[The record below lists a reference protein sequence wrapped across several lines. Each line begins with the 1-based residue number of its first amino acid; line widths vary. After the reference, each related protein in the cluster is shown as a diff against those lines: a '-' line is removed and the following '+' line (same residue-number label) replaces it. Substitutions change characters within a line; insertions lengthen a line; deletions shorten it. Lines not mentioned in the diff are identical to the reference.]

1 MMNRALLLQAAAL
14 NRQGNDIECFN
25 TLQKLS
31 RVTATFP
38 LPKGSAEME
47 LVAAGIKKS
56 AGSEEERTKIYELYV
71 NGTSGEESQI
81 IAEALGLASE

>member
-31 RVTATFP
+31 REISTFP
-38 LPKGSAEME
+38 LPDGSAEME
-47 LVAAGIKKS
+47 LVAAGITKS
-56 AGSEEERTKIYELYV
+56 AGSEEERRKIFDLYV

-81 IAEALGLASE
+81 IAEALGLPTQ